1 MTDER
6 ERRVGRNEALYR
18 QVNERIEEINETFGS
33 ITGRFQIVCE
43 CAELQCMAPIDV
55 SREVYEQTRA
65 NPTRFIIKPGHDEPG
80 FEDVV
85 ESHTDYVIVEKGPPE
100 SRRIATEMDARS

>member
-1 MTDER
+1 MSDER

-18 QVNERIEEINETFGS
+18 QVNERIEEINDAFSS
-33 ITGRFQIVCE
+33 ITGSFQIVCE
-43 CAELQCMAPIDV
+43 CAELECMTHLDV
-55 SREVYEQTRA
+55 SRELYEQTRA
-65 NPTRFIIKPGHDEPG
+65 YPTRFIVRPGHEQLE

-85 ESHTDYVIVEKGPPE
+85 EAHADYCVVEKSSPE